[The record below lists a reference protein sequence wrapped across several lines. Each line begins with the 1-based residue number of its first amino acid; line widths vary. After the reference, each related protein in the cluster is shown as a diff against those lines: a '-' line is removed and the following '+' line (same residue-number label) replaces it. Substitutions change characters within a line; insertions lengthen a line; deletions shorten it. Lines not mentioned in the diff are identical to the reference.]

1 MSPEILSHV
10 ARNFIEC
17 LNLKK
22 SNVLIKSKGR
32 NSHNVDSWNWSFIS
46 LSFDIRDSNPK
57 IEHEKK
63 NNISYSMVLTV
74 VVLCGS
80 ILFRTKVHITTI
92 GTLENA
98 AILNTACAQESSHGC
113 QARLWR
119 CGKFRHALIQTY
131 LLLATKPNYTRGRVG
146 CPSDTRPLKT
156 NSNANL
162 R

>member
-22 SNVLIKSKGR
+22 SNVLSKSKGR
-32 NSHNVDSWNWSFIS
+32 ISHNVDSWNWSFIS

-63 NNISYSMVLTV
+63 YQLQYGSNCCCFI
-74 VVLCGS
+74 CGS

-98 AILNTACAQESSHGC
+98 AILNTARAQESSHGC

-119 CGKFRHALIQTY
+119 CGKFRHALTQTY